1 MTITANKKSG
11 DKYLT
16 VGANGVFLL
25 KMVEHVIFKPS
36 SGNFAVYLKDGNLL
50 VVNSAGCTDPQKE
63 IKRINAILNGKACNG
78 KACNGKKQNKN
89 GVAATAGVSN
99 GEKQNKNR
107 VAASPVARSF
117 PSPSFR
123 RFTLRDNVTG
133 GHTNFVPIPEF
144 STCAK
149 STDPKFVPVCRSMG
163 QEIECPTIDLTEKF
177 DDANGVQKHRYTVVG
192 INTEKVE
199 NGRVTGTYC
208 RTITWN
214 EFNDLMNEYSSL
226 HGIEFEVIDFETGK
240 RMTIVC
246 DGRNGSC
253 TPCRVTSQNS
263 EKKKAVPTAPKNDPV
278 TARKGTHAVFDIV
291 TATTYDVNILVQ
303 DGPDWQ
309 KSSKTE
315 VLGTSNPDKNA
326 VGNVID
332 LSKDKTLNGYA
343 RYIVLGEWVRPI
355 HMAYIA
361 TSQAE
366 FNRMQKECP
375 WLDGVKFD
383 VREADGRLM
392 TQVLRTQAETT
403 TATTSTTTNT
413 TTTASNTTTNT
424 NGNSFNPA
432 GAKYSQE
439 AQKWWEENLT
449 KQRNT
454 SKYEVVDSHLPE
466 AFQKWFDEGLVAL
479 KGEAV
484 AKTRQVQSTMET
496 QQYWDSLEF
505 PELADDEKIDMDFM
519 RSITGNDTVS
529 VRKVHSLELESCW
542 SRNEAD
548 YKYVV
553 IDGGDKLV
561 MYLTLDEKG
570 NVYPDHDSKE
580 WLPSNIRD
588 ERFTVVGVVTLGD
601 DYKEQFFCI
610 APLSKWPG
618 IIFNGGNISIGGLD
632 FAEGVQVEKRRTGLE
647 GLKDFSKQMAKK
659 YPKTDGVCG
668 EIRGLASRTHYRE
681 SPLYVDIEFMK
692 RAISEIDRQLRS
704 ILETSAIQNMDH
716 DDASSVCE
724 NISEYVKAMTRMTSA
739 LGNIAYSLDAEKS
752 RIHLGSSTAQ
762 ILVNAM
768 DTCGLVYSVFIND
781 CTNWSPEVRVKI
793 GFVMVTVMSGREEI
807 AGTMTNLLVDMS
819 LDDATGDG
827 TFLELLNDLF
837 ADAISFVDDLM
848 ATNKVYDENK
858 DDQASW
864 INLAETS
871 GLNKA
876 VAKIQAETIDTCSWS
891 LHEIFAHADV
901 ANENSPNFGY
911 FDYEGHGEQED
922 EDFSDIFVE
931 RTLTNFEDLF
941 ATACTDYREA
951 KAGAFKFDRRTVKST
966 LKALAAMTN
975 HNERALD
982 QIAEHEELLCHIIGL
997 VDDVEHS
1004 LRAIRIIG
1012 NISSSETESVI
1023 DTILNLGVLSTLEQY
1038 LTTSTTGSGG
1048 DGGDDGCFFDMYG
1061 SSIDDKKMVKEVAWT
1076 VSNIVTV
1083 RKHILRVIDESDI
1096 LSLISIIGHNLAEQ
1110 NDPEDFKV
1118 PPQGGNDPSFE
1129 LNCEILQECVMT
1141 IANVVNSVAAK
1152 SRGRDLETDEQS
1164 IIDHVI
1170 DDLDAFE
1177 FFFSSANSY
1186 MRRKFE
1192 NQALKAM
1199 ILLYSYDEEYF
1210 QEDIERLGVR
1220 TFLNLPYVSAPKSKD
1235 KDAVTQSE
1243 LAELFLLLIKN
1254 PIEIVPG
1261 DVARMNSLKT
1271 KYNLNLVTRI

>member
-89 GVAATAGVSN
+89 GVVGNSVSN

-192 INTEKVE
+192 INAEKVE

-208 RTITWN
+208 RTITQD
-214 EFNDLMNEYSSL
+214 EFVQMVIKHSSL
-226 HGIEFEVIDFETGK
+226 HGIEFEVLEKGK
-240 RMTIVC
+240 RLTIVC
-246 DGRNGSC
+246 DGSNGC
-253 TPCRVTSQNS
+253 VPCRVTSA
-263 EKKKAVPTAPKNDPV
+263 EK
-278 TARKGTHAVFDIV
+278 
-291 TATTYDVNILVQ
+291 
-303 DGPDWQ
+303 
-309 KSSKTE
+309 
-315 VLGTSNPDKNA
+315 
-326 VGNVID
+326 
-332 LSKDKTLNGYA
+332 
-343 RYIVLGEWVRPI
+343 
-355 HMAYIA
+355 
-361 TSQAE
+361 
-366 FNRMQKECP
+366 
-375 WLDGVKFD
+375 
-383 VREADGRLM
+383 

-413 TTTASNTTTNT
+413 TTTNTNTT
-424 NGNSFNPA
+424 SFNPA
-432 GAKYSQE
+432 GSKYSQE

-484 AKTRQVQSTMET
+484 AKTRQVQSTVEN
-496 QQYWDSLEF
+496 QEYWDSLEF
-505 PELADDEKIDMDFM
+505 PDLKDDEKIDIGANGFASIDFM
-519 RSITGNDTVS
+519 RSFTVRDDPVS

-647 GLKDFSKQMAKK
+647 GLKDFSKRMCKK
-659 YPKTDGVCG
+659 YAKMSLG
-668 EIRGLASRTHYRE
+668 ELYSLTSLATFAPEITSRSHYRE

-692 RAISEIDRQLRS
+692 RAISEIDRQLHV
-704 ILETSAIQNMDH
+704 ILETSAIQNMDQVRSTVGSH

-724 NISEYVKAMTRMTSA
+724 NVSEYVKAMTRMTSA

-781 CTNWSPEVRVKI
+781 CNSTKWSPEVRVKI
-793 GFVMVTVMSGREEI
+793 GFAMVTVMSGREEI

-864 INLAETS
+864 IDLAETS

-901 ANENSPNFGY
+901 ANKDSPNFGY

-951 KAGAFKFDRRTVKST
+951 KAGAFKFDRRTVKSA

-1023 DTILNLGVLSTLEQY
+1023 DTILDLGVLSTLEEY
-1038 LTTSTTGSGG
+1038 LTTSANNGE
-1048 DGGDDGCFFDMYG
+1048 DGCFFDMYG
-1061 SSIDDKKMVKEVAWT
+1061 SSLDDKKMVKDVVWT